1 MKKKLLEIS
10 RNDLTK
16 VAHIHNTT
24 AAVDLA
30 VMENQHV
37 HEWINQYPE
46 EILCEDL
53 LIIANRHRTF
63 TNKEVDFIA
72 LDKSG
77 NTVIIEVKRDADRG
91 VLGQAISY
99 VPAVMLLGWDEI
111 IEMYSAYKNISVDN
125 AIIDILT
132 FLQLETNTD
141 YENISINDDQHIRLL
156 CVDFHDDVIA
166 AVDWFNNKNIDIK
179 CLKYNLFQYNAN
191 NSIFLESNILFP
203 FPEYSGVLSQ
213 DIRKDAQKSSISRK
227 TRSVWNTVPGNY
239 ENEQIMDHFEDW
251 FKKTTP
257 NKKKAMEVFC
267 KVLLRKEGVLTQ
279 EELIAELRNEF
290 SKKEITDKPGTT
302 ASNLS
307 QDLTNKNCDWMLQ
320 VFDFQAYHRNSPDNL
335 VDKSVASSGYFKT
348 DYQINQ
354 GYQDLVEDFVEVME
368 EDRCH

>member
-1 MKKKLLEIS
+1 MKKKLLEIN
-10 RNDLTK
+10 RNDLTQ

-24 AAVDLA
+24 AAVDLS

-99 VPAVMLLGWDEI
+99 VPAAMLLGWDEI
-111 IEMYSAYKNISVDN
+111 IEMYSAYKKVSEDK

-166 AVDWFNNKNIDIK
+166 AVDWFNKKNIDIK
-179 CLKYNLFQYNAN
+179 CLKYNLFQYDAN
-191 NSIFLESNILFP
+191 KSIFLESNILFP
-203 FPEYSGVLSQ
+203 FPEYSDVLSQ
-213 DIRKDAQKSSISRK
+213 DIRKDAQTSSISRK
-227 TRSVWNTVPGNY
+227 ARSVWNTVPGNY
-239 ENEQIMDHFEDW
+239 NKSQIMDHFEEW
-251 FKKTTP
+251 FENITP
-257 NKKKAMEVFC
+257 NKKIAMEILC
-267 KVLLRKEGVLTQ
+267 KLLLSKEGVLKQ
-279 EELIAELRNEF
+279 EELKTELQNEF
-290 SKKEITDKPGTT
+290 DKRKITDAPGTT

-307 QDLTNKNCDWMLQ
+307 QDFTNKNRDWMLQ

>member
-10 RNDLTK
+10 KDDLTQ

-24 AAVDLA
+24 AAVDLS

-111 IEMYSAYKNISVDN
+111 IQMYSAYKNIRADE

-166 AVDWFNNKNIDIK
+166 AVDWFNKKNIDIK
-179 CLKYNLFQYNAN
+179 CLKYNLFQYDAN
-191 NSIFLESNILFP
+191 ESIFLESNILFP
-203 FPEYSGVLSQ
+203 FPEYSDVLSQ
-213 DIRKDAQKSSISRK
+213 DIRKDAQTSSISRK

-239 ENEQIMDHFEDW
+239 NHEQIMDHFEDW

-257 NKKKAMEVFC
+257 NKKKAMELFC
-267 KVLLRKEGVLTQ
+267 NLLLSKEGVLTQ
-279 EELIAELRNEF
+279 EEFRTELQNEF
-290 SKKEITDKPGTT
+290 DERGITDNPGTT
-302 ASNLS
+302 ASNFS
-307 QDLTNKNCDWMLQ
+307 QDLTNINCDWMLQ
-320 VFDFQAYHRNSPDNL
+320 VFDFQAYHRNSPNNL

-348 DYQINQ
+348 NYQINQ
-354 GYQDLVEDFVEVME
+354 GYQKLVRDFVEVME
-368 EDRCH
+368 GR